1 MLEKVRT
8 IIVQMVQQQT
18 YTMVEESGHTEIL
31 QELLQKL
38 QS

>member
-1 MLEKVRT
+1 MLEKVRA

-18 YTMVEESGHTEIL
+18 YTMVEESDRTEIL

-38 QS
+38 QP